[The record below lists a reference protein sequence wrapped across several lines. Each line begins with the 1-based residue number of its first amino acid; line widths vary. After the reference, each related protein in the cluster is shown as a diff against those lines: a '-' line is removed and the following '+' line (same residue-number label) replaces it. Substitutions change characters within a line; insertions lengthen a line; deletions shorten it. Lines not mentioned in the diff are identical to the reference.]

1 MYASVQTF
9 TGQGFNTPGFDP
21 ALSGFVTP
29 YGSGPRFNAS
39 YGPTQDFNAPN
50 GSMQAFPPRRLEDG
64 VEKAPD
70 GRELFVGGLDTSA
83 WDEERLKRVFGQ
95 YGLIDEVRFVKP
107 GFHGAS

>member
-1 MYASVQTF
+1 
-9 TGQGFNTPGFDP
+9 
-21 ALSGFVTP
+21 
-29 YGSGPRFNAS
+29 
-39 YGPTQDFNAPN
+39 
-50 GSMQAFPPRRLEDG
+50 MQAFPPRRLEDG

-70 GRELFVGGLDTSA
+70 GWELFVGGLDTSA